1 MSDIPFS
8 PEPAADEG
16 SAVQTATEALETVSR
31 GVKSAIQKG
40 REPDMP
46 LGFIASLT
54 REAPLAALTIA
65 FLMGWL
71 VARR

>member
-1 MSDIPFS
+1 MH
-8 PEPAADEG
+8 AA
-16 SAVQTATEALETVSR
+16 SEALQRVSR
-31 GVKSAIQKG
+31 GVKSAIQKE

-46 LGFIASLT
+46 LGFIATLT

-71 VARR
+71 VALCGARSS